1 MYILLL
7 PILLPVFAGALMPRL
22 NFQSRKARSTYVEA
36 VTILNSLVLLYL
48 ILSGKDFACTPLQ
61 MTDSLSI
68 SLKMDELS
76 RVFCALIAF
85 LWPLAALYAFEYMA
99 HEGGENRFFAFYTMS
114 YGVTAGIATA
124 GNLFTLY
131 AFYELLTLVTLP
143 LVTHKLD
150 AKSIHAGRRYLYY
163 SISGAALAFIG
174 LIFIMTYGTDSS
186 TAFRLGGVLDA
197 AKIGQYA
204 NLPLF
209 VFVMTFIGFGAKA
222 AVFPMHGWLPVV
234 SVAPTPVTA
243 LLHAVAV
250 VKSGAFAII
259 RIIYYS
265 FGADYLHGTWA
276 QTVVVLLAAFTI
288 VYGSVMAVREHHI
301 KRRLAYS
308 TISNLSYILLGAA
321 LMTPAGLTG
330 ALTHMVF
337 HGVMKIVLFFCA
349 GAIMVKTEQEYVQEV
364 RGFAKIMPK
373 TMLAFTIAALALVGM
388 PPLIGFTSKW
398 NLATAAVADG
408 QWFSYIGMGAL
419 IVSAILTAVYLFTF
433 IVPAYMMPVN
443 NDLKSLADKPHDPGL
458 CMKLPFAVLVVTIFV
473 LSMYSVPVVEW
484 LSGVIGTLH

>member
-7 PILLPVFAGALMPRL
+7 PILLPIFAGALMPRL
-22 NFQSRKARSTYVEA
+22 NFQSRKARSIYVEA
-36 VTILNSLVLLYL
+36 ATIINSVILLCL
-48 ILSGKDFACTPLQ
+48 IFSGKDFACSPLQ

-68 SLKMDELS
+68 SLKMDGLS
-76 RVFCALIAF
+76 RVFCALIAV

-114 YGVTAGIATA
+114 YGVTAGIATS
-124 GNLFTLY
+124 GNLFTMY

-143 LVTHKLD
+143 LVAHKLD

-174 LIFIMTYGTDSS
+174 LIFIMTYGTDTS
-186 TAFRLGGVLDA
+186 TAFRLGGVLDP
-197 AKIGQYA
+197 AKIGQHV
-204 NLPLF
+204 NLPLL

-265 FGADYLHGTWA
+265 FGTDYLHGTWA
-276 QTVVVLLAAFTI
+276 QLIVVLLSAFTI
-288 VYGSVMAVREHHI
+288 AYGSIMAVREHHL

-330 ALTHMVF
+330 ALTHMIF
-337 HGVMKIVLFFCA
+337 HGVMKITLFFCA
-349 GAIMVKTEQEYVQEV
+349 GAILVKTEQEYNQEL
-364 RGFAKIMPK
+364 RGFSKVMPM
-373 TMLAFTIAALALVGM
+373 TVCVFTIAALALVGV

-419 IVSAILTAVYLFTF
+419 IVSAILTAVYLFTV

-443 NDLKSLADKPHDPGL
+443 DSLGSLANERRDPGM
-458 CMKLPFAVLVVTIFV
+458 CMKLPFVLLIVMIIV
-473 LSMYSVPVVEW
+473 LSLYSLPVVEW
-484 LSGVIGTLH
+484 LSGVANGLY

>member
-7 PILLPVFAGALMPRL
+7 PILLPVLAGAVMPRL
-22 NFQSRKARSTYVEA
+22 NFKSRTARSVYVEA
-36 VTILNSLVLLYL
+36 ATLLTSAVLLYL
-48 ILSGKDFACTPLQ
+48 IFSGSEFACEPLR

-68 SLKMDELS
+68 AFKMDGLS
-76 RVFCALIAF
+76 RVFCALIAV
-85 LWPLAALYAFEYMA
+85 LWPIASLYAFEYMA

-114 YGVTAGIATA
+114 YGVTAGIAMA

-131 AFYELLTLVTLP
+131 AFYELLTLATLP

-150 AKSIHAGRRYLYY
+150 AKSIHAGRTYLYY

-174 LIFIMTYGTDSS
+174 LIFIMTCGTDSS
-186 TAFRLGGVLDA
+186 TTFRLGGVLDA
-197 AKIGQYA
+197 AKVGEYA
-204 NLPLF
+204 DLALL

-250 VKSGAFAII
+250 VKAGAFAII
-259 RIIYYS
+259 RVIYYS

-276 QTVVVLLAAFTI
+276 QGVVVLLAAFTI
-288 VYGSVMAVREHHI
+288 VYGSVMAARERHL

-308 TISNLSYILLGAA
+308 TVSNLSYILLGAA

-330 ALTHMVF
+330 ALTHLLF
-337 HGVMKIVLFFCA
+337 HGVMKITLFFCA
-349 GAIMVKTEQEYVQEV
+349 GAILIKTEQEYNQEL

-373 TMLAFTIAALALVGM
+373 TVCVFTIASLALVGV

-419 IVSAILTAVYLFTF
+419 IVSAILTAVYLFTV
-433 IVPAYMMPVN
+433 IIPAYTMPLN
-443 NDLKSLADKPHDPGL
+443 EPLTALADERRDPGM
-458 CMKLPFAVLVVTIFV
+458 CMKLPFVVLIAIILV
-473 LSMYSVPVVEW
+473 LSLYSMPVVEW
-484 LSGVIGTLH
+484 LSGIAGVLQ